1 MYGAL
6 VREKMKSGKLTG
18 KCLTAVY
25 GSAAVEW
32 VKQQAEEQEVT
43 EARICRDLLNEAIQR
58 KMATK
63 KK

>member
-6 VREKMKSGKLTG
+6 VRERMKSGKLTG

-25 GSAAVEW
+25 GAAAVEW

-43 EARICRDLLNEAIQR
+43 EARICRDLLNEMIQT
-58 KMATK
+58 KMAAK
-63 KK
+63 KA